1 MEFLFT
7 RVPLY
12 PILSSVEGHGP
23 PSLPEEGGSLG
34 SSKPLRLSGLSSVEH
49 ILCGAEDGRGQKPG
63 AWAGRGRVFPPQR
76 FILRGWGAP
85 GSIQA
90 VPPSPAQ
97 AAYRR
102 CSELGPVSPCPHA
115 AEVLRSVGD
124 SWEARTLPL
133 GRTDGCSV

>member
-34 SSKPLRLSGLSSVEH
+34 SSKPLRLSGLSSVER

-63 AWAGRGRVFPPQR
+63 AWAGRGRVFPPQSSSSEGGG
-76 FILRGWGAP
+76 LQG
-85 GSIQA
+85 
-90 VPPSPAQ
+90 PSRQCLPAQ
-97 AAYRR
+97 PR
-102 CSELGPVSPCPHA
+102 LHT
-115 AEVLRSVGD
+115 VGAQ
-124 SWEARTLPL
+124 SWAL
-133 GRTDGCSV
+133 